1 MKILK
6 EAIEQYLTKETFGR
20 CDFHTHS
27 FLSDGVLLPMEA
39 LRRAHA
45 LDIEVYAITDH
56 ASAST
61 LDIIPKVVKDCE
73 LATKHWGIIAIPGI
87 ELTHVPV
94 GAMDELI
101 DQSLELGA
109 KLIVIHGETI
119 SEPVEKGTNLQAAK
133 NKKADILAHP
143 GLLTKEEAEYC
154 KKNDVFVEITFNRN
168 HAYTNG
174 HVVDIG
180 REVGVD
186 FILNTDTHSPK
197 DMITYE
203 QAEIV
208 LSGAGLTQEE
218 TKKTLQ
224 DNVRKLLTQINE
236 RL

>member
-1 MKILK
+1 MNVLK
-6 EAIEQYLTKETFGR
+6 EAIEHYLTREKFGR

-27 FLSDGVLLPMEA
+27 FLSDGVLLPIEA
-39 LRRAHA
+39 LRRAYA
-45 LDIEVYAITDH
+45 LDTEVYAITDH

-61 LDIIPKVVKDCE
+61 LDLIPKIVKDCE

-101 DQSLELGA
+101 QESIDLGA
-109 KLIVIHGETI
+109 AIIVIHGETI
-119 SEPVEKGTNLQAAK
+119 SEPVEKGTNLRAAK
-133 NKKADILAHP
+133 NKNVDILAHP
-143 GLLTKEEAEYC
+143 GMLTKEEAENC
-154 KKNDVFVEITFNRN
+154 KKNNIFVEITVNRN

-174 HVVDIG
+174 HVVKVG

-186 FILNTDTHSPK
+186 FILNSDTHSPR

-203 QAEIV
+203 QGEQV
-208 LSGAGLTQEE
+208 LLAAGLTPQEVTE
-218 TKKTLQ
+218 TLQ
-224 DNVRKLLTQINE
+224 DNVRKLLTRIQQ